1 MKSDK
6 KKGDEEVADQNTKSD
21 ILLYE
26 NIFRQYYE
34 ALIRYAFRFVNDAM
48 VAENIIHDVFLYLWN
63 ERKRINFTINIKTYL
78 YNAVKNRCLNYL
90 KRQKLENDYRVLDFK
105 IENNTQTPESILI
118 NKELNKVIKSVLNK
132 MPPTEYGV
140 NAYLTTAI
148 RDNSSA
154 SKNRPEEFYVFRN
167 YPNPFNPS
175 TKLEFTIPKRMH
187 VKITIYDLLGKV
199 VTKITDDYYNI
210 GTYNYIWTA
219 KDNKGNLLA
228 NGLYIARMDCG
239 EYSKNIK
246 LILLK

>member
-105 IENNTQTPESILI
+105 IENNSQTPESILI

-132 MPPTEYGV
+132 MPPRQREIYIMSRFDQLTYTEIASILNISV
-140 NAYLTTAI
+140 KTVETQMSRSLKYLKKKL
-148 RDNSSA
+148 SA
-154 SKNRPEEFYVFRN
+154 F
-167 YPNPFNPS
+167 
-175 TKLEFTIPKRMH
+175 
-187 VKITIYDLLGKV
+187 
-199 VTKITDDYYNI
+199 
-210 GTYNYIWTA
+210 
-219 KDNKGNLLA
+219 
-228 NGLYIARMDCG
+228 
-239 EYSKNIK
+239 
-246 LILLK
+246 ILSVL